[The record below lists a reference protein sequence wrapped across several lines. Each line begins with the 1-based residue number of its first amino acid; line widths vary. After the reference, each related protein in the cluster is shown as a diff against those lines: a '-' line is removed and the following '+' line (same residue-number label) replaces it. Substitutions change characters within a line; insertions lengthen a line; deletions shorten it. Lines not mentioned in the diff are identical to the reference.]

1 MSNKLKIAIYS
12 GVIPT
17 STFIER
23 LIHGL
28 ASSNACEIYLFG
40 AIQKDI
46 NYNLN
51 VKVAGY
57 KNVKWH
63 KTFQL
68 IKFSVL
74 LFLFRRKDKK
84 KLDAI
89 LKFQKRNSL
98 LDKVKFYPVLW
109 HKPDIFHLQWAKGL
123 KDWIWVKEFGIK
135 LVLSLRG
142 SQINHSP
149 IADNGL
155 AELYKDNFP
164 KVDAFH
170 AVSKAIGLEAE
181 KYAAQR
187 EKIKV
192 VYSGLDLDCVKNEV
206 EKQDSLFKMLSIGR
220 PHWVKG
226 YTYALD
232 ACKILKDKGI
242 KFKYTIIGAAGNIE
256 LAYQIKDLNLQDEVV
271 LLNRKPFNDVKAMI
285 QESILLVLPSLK
297 EGLANVV
304 LEAMSLNTLVLTTD
318 CGGMTEVI
326 EDNHNGFVVPIR
338 NSEKMAMK
346 MMEISKMPNSDII
359 AITQNAV
366 KTVKTQHNEQQL
378 ITGMLRLY
386 QNL

>member
-170 AVSKAIGLEAE
+170 AVSKEIGLEAE

-285 QESILLVLPSLK
+285 QESSLLVLPSLK

-378 ITGMLRLY
+378 ITGMLNLY

>member
-170 AVSKAIGLEAE
+170 AVSKEIGLEAE

-285 QESILLVLPSLK
+285 QESSLLVLPSLK

>member
-192 VYSGLDLDCVKNEV
+192 VYSGLDLEFVKNEV

-285 QESILLVLPSLK
+285 QESSLLVLPSLK

>member
-170 AVSKAIGLEAE
+170 AVSKEIGLEAE

-285 QESILLVLPSLK
+285 QESSLLVLPSLK

-304 LEAMSLNTLVLTTD
+304 LEAMSLNTLVLTAD

-378 ITGMLRLY
+378 ITGMLNLY

>member
-285 QESILLVLPSLK
+285 QESSLLVLPSLK

>member
-149 IADNGL
+149 IADNSL

-192 VYSGLDLDCVKNEV
+192 VYSGLDLEFVKNEV

-285 QESILLVLPSLK
+285 QESSLLVLPSLK

>member
-109 HKPDIFHLQWAKGL
+109 HEPDIFHLQWAKGL

-170 AVSKAIGLEAE
+170 AVSKEIGLEAE

-192 VYSGLDLDCVKNEV
+192 VYSGLDLEFVKNEV

-285 QESILLVLPSLK
+285 QESSLLVLPSLK

-378 ITGMLRLY
+378 ITGMLNLY

>member
-192 VYSGLDLDCVKNEV
+192 VYSGLDLEFVKNEV

-285 QESILLVLPSLK
+285 QESSLLVLPSLK

-366 KTVKTQHNEQQL
+366 KTVKTQHNEQQM
-378 ITGMLRLY
+378 IIGMLKLY

>member
-285 QESILLVLPSLK
+285 QESSLLVLPSLK

-304 LEAMSLNTLVLTTD
+304 LEAMSLHILVLTTD

>member
-109 HKPDIFHLQWAKGL
+109 HEPDIFHLQWAKGL

-170 AVSKAIGLEAE
+170 AVSKEIGLEAE

-285 QESILLVLPSLK
+285 QESSLLVLPSLK

-378 ITGMLRLY
+378 ITGMLNLY